1 MLYWSI
7 RILLCIT
14 LFSSSLVLAH
24 ANQLNTSSASQSSA
38 TVTVFNRPVVV
49 FRAPLL
55 GVPAGERAQRAS
67 EVLRRMLASSGSG
80 KVTIQQIPQGV
91 SLMLD
96 GVLAF
101 TMIPEDADPLK
112 QESLE
117 QAAKHAAAALELVV
131 TETKEARD
139 FKILLRAA
147 GFVLAATLAFLLLIW
162 LLHRARK
169 WLTFRLT
176 SFAHTHAERLSVGG
190 ESLMNRERLLQ
201 LVRRAVTLTYWVL
214 VLFLFYDWL
223 GFALGR
229 FPYTRPWGERLT
241 QYLLDLAARFGGAIV
256 RTVPDLLVALLIFL
270 IAKFI
275 IDLLKTVFER
285 VEQGKLQL
293 AWLDQDTVSPT
304 RRLISAGIWLFAL
317 VMAYPYLPGS
327 GTEAFKGLSVLIGLM
342 VSLGA
347 SSLVGQAASG
357 LILMYTRTIRAGEY
371 VQISGHQGTV
381 MELGLF
387 TTRIRTGLGEELTLP
402 NALILGNVSRNY
414 SRTVGDGFILETG
427 VTIGYDTPWR
437 QVHAMLIEAAGR
449 TTGVQSEPAPR
460 VFQTALSDYYPEY
473 RLACQVLRSGPTQ
486 RAEVLSTLHGNI
498 QDVFNEYGVQIMS
511 PHYLGDPPEAK
522 IVPKEQWYQAPAK
535 KTEP

>member
-1 MLYWSI
+1 MSHQLI
-7 RILLCIT
+7 RILLCIC
-14 LFSSSLVLAH
+14 LFVSSLVAAH
-24 ANQLNTSSASQSSA
+24 AAPPVSPATTQTSA
-38 TVTVFNRPVVV
+38 TVTVFNRPVVE

-55 GVPAGERAQRAS
+55 GVPVGERAQRAS
-67 EVLRRMLASSGSG
+67 EALRRMLASSKSG
-80 KVTIQQIPQGV
+80 KVTTQQIPQGI
-91 SLMLD
+91 SIMLD
-96 GVLAF
+96 GILAF

-117 QAAKHAAAALELVV
+117 QAAQNAATALELVV
-131 TETKEARD
+131 RETREARD
-139 FKILLRAA
+139 LKVLMRAA
-147 GFVLAATLAFLLLIW
+147 GFALAATLAFLLLVW
-162 LLHRARK
+162 LLHRTRK
-169 WLTFRLT
+169 WLTFRLA
-176 SFAHTHAERLSVGG
+176 SLAHTHAERLSVGG

-201 LVRRAVTLTYWVL
+201 LVRRAVTLVYWML

-223 GFALGR
+223 GFTLGR
-229 FPYTRPWGERLT
+229 FPYTRPWGEQLT
-241 QYLLDLAARFGGAIV
+241 QYLLDLMAHFGGAIA
-256 RTVPDLLVALLIFL
+256 RTIPDLLVAVLIFL
-270 IAKFI
+270 IAKFM

-285 VEQGKLQL
+285 VEQGKLEI
-293 AWLDQDTVSPT
+293 AWLDRDTVSPT

-427 VTIGYDTPWR
+427 VTIGYDTPRR
-437 QVHAMLIEAAGR
+437 QDNAM
-449 TTGVQSEPAPR
+449 
-460 VFQTALSDYYPEY
+460 
-473 RLACQVLRSGPTQ
+473 
-486 RAEVLSTLHGNI
+486 
-498 QDVFNEYGVQIMS
+498 QI
-511 PHYLGDPPEAK
+511 
-522 IVPKEQWYQAPAK
+522 
-535 KTEP
+535 